1 MANFWILSRLSKYIT
16 HSTRIFLN
24 NGIMFN
30 EGPLTSIKWEV
41 SMGEISKGG
50 VEKLDPNKALNLKF
64 KWGLIEAIDFQ

>member
-1 MANFWILSRLSKYIT
+1 MENSWILSGLSKYIT
-16 HSTRIFLN
+16 HSTIIIFD
-24 NGIMFN
+24 NGIMFI

-41 SMGEISKGG
+41 SMGQIFKGG